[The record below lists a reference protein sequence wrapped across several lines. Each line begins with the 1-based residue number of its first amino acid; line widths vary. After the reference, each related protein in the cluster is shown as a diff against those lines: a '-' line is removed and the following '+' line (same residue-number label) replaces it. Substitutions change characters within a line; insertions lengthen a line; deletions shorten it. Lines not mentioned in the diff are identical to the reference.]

1 MFFTE
6 SMVISLIN
14 AILAIVFASIGCIFV
29 NMYIRNIMNLT
40 LNFAIF
46 GIRQIVIISAISII
60 TGIVSSLIPIIRIC
74 KEKPI
79 ELIRKD

>member
-1 MFFTE
+1 MELNKNNIKRIIFIIFAA
-6 SMVISLIN
+6 
-14 AILAIVFASIGCIFV
+14 AIIFWSA
-29 NMYIRNIMNLT
+29 
-40 LNFAIF
+40 LNYKI
-46 GIRQIVIISAISII
+46 IISAISII